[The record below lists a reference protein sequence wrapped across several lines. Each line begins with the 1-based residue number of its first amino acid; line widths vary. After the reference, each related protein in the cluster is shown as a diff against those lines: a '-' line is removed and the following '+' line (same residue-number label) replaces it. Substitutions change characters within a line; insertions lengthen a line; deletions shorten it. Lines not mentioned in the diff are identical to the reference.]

1 MRCHHIL
8 TIGIVTHILPE
19 MTQAGKM
26 VTCGSIMVHTS
37 QERLDIVNIGPYHLS
52 IEYGKEH
59 ETPLQQGG
67 ATIFLRLSYAS
78 IVYLK

>member
-1 MRCHHIL
+1 MWCHHIL

-37 QERLDIVNIGPYHLS
+37 QERLDRVNI
-52 IEYGKEH
+52 
-59 ETPLQQGG
+59 
-67 ATIFLRLSYAS
+67 
-78 IVYLK
+78 